1 MAMVVGR
8 VWRTTSSSWTM
19 MLPGVFGGT
28 YTDAKSIGNDIRE
41 NLRSFASSASASSSS
56 SAAVVARKP
65 ELTLVQAVNEAM
77 HVALDADDRCVVFGE
92 DVGRLGGVFQS
103 TAGLQ
108 VRSMHMYMSVYII
121 RVMCLRSTS
130 TTTQMRSLSL
140 SLCISIDNHRFVLTF
155 DIIDVRVFIT
165 VRFFLYMGWLS
176 SRYTHTHIHTQIR
189 RRSSGAVVSSTRRYA
204 NRALPD
210 SELDLRRRDF
220 ARLPRSSLQT
230 TSSRLLISSSM
241 RQQSTGT
248 CDEPRTCRSPLI
260 GERAHT
266 HNNLLLCSHTEM
278 KRAQ

>member
-1 MAMVVGR
+1 
-8 VWRTTSSSWTM
+8 

-28 YTDAKSIGNDIRE
+28 YTDAKSTGNDIRE
-41 NLRSFASSASASSSS
+41 NLRSFASSASASSS

-140 SLCISIDNHRFVLTF
+140 SLSLSASRSI
-155 DIIDVRVFIT
+155 IIA
-165 VRFFLYMGWLS
+165 LY
-176 SRYTHTHIHTQIR
+176 
-189 RRSSGAVVSSTRRYA
+189 
-204 NRALPD
+204 
-210 SELDLRRRDF
+210 
-220 ARLPRSSLQT
+220 
-230 TSSRLLISSSM
+230 
-241 RQQSTGT
+241 
-248 CDEPRTCRSPLI
+248 
-260 GERAHT
+260 
-266 HNNLLLCSHTEM
+266 
-278 KRAQ
+278 

>member
-1 MAMVVGR
+1 MVVGR

-28 YTDAKSIGNDIRE
+28 YTDAKSTGNDIRE
-41 NLRSFASSASASSSS
+41 NLRSFASSASASSS

-140 SLCISIDNHRFVLTF
+140 SLSLSASRSI
-155 DIIDVRVFIT
+155 IIA
-165 VRFFLYMGWLS
+165 LY
-176 SRYTHTHIHTQIR
+176 
-189 RRSSGAVVSSTRRYA
+189 
-204 NRALPD
+204 
-210 SELDLRRRDF
+210 
-220 ARLPRSSLQT
+220 
-230 TSSRLLISSSM
+230 
-241 RQQSTGT
+241 
-248 CDEPRTCRSPLI
+248 
-260 GERAHT
+260 
-266 HNNLLLCSHTEM
+266 
-278 KRAQ
+278 